1 MNEMIMANYLLQQN
15 KDKSFRRWVLSSM
28 ISRTYYHNFVTHMLE
43 AHFQREVYKIIDDG
57 GSVHAEKLNELKR
70 ATLVGFWG
78 DDVKINEGA
87 ENTWMRQQH
96 YYKGLY
102 PYTYS
107 AGLTIATE
115 VSRRIEEEG
124 QTAVEDWK
132 NVLKAG
138 GIESPVG
145 LAKMA
150 GVDITTD
157 EPLRRTISFIGE
169 IIAEL
174 EKLTDDLEVNN

>member
-1 MNEMIMANYLLQQN
+1 
-15 KDKSFRRWVLSSM
+15 M

-43 AHFQREVYKIIDDG
+43 AHFQREVYKIIDQG

-70 ATLVGFWG
+70 LTLEGFWG
-78 DDVKINEGA
+78 KEVKINAGA

-115 VSRRIEEEG
+115 VSRRIEKEG
-124 QTAVEDWK
+124 QAAVEDWK
-132 NVLKAG
+132 NVLKSG
-138 GIESPVG
+138 GTSSPVE

-157 EPLRRTISFIGE
+157 EPLRRTIAYIGE
-169 IIAEL
+169 IIDEL
-174 EKLTDDLEVNN
+174 QKLTDDLEV

>member
-1 MNEMIMANYLLQQN
+1 
-15 KDKSFRRWVLSSM
+15 
-28 ISRTYYHNFVTHMLE
+28 MLE
-43 AHFQREVYKIIDDG
+43 AHFQREVYKIIDQG
-57 GSVHAEKLNELKR
+57 GSIHAAKLNELKR
-70 ATLVGFWG
+70 ETLEGFWG
-78 DDVKINEGA
+78 EDVKINEGA

-115 VSRRIEEEG
+115 VSTRIEKEG

-132 NVLKAG
+132 NVLKSG
-138 GIESPVG
+138 GIINPVE

-157 EPLRRTISFIGE
+157 EPLQRTIAYIGE
-169 IIAEL
+169 IIGEL
-174 EKLTDDLEVNN
+174 EKLTDDLEVNK